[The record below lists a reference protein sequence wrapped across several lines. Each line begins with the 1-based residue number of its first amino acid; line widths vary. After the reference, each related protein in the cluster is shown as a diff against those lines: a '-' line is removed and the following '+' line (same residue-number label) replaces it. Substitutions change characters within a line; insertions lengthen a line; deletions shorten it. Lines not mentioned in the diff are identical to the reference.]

1 MEHAQQTVTL
11 PVRYTL
17 ISAPG
22 WPDPQPLDAAD
33 DDRAVELGREVG
45 RWRDEASRR
54 PDWPTSHRV
63 ERCVGPARLVL
74 KAWVSR

>member
-1 MEHAQQTVTL
+1 MEHAVTP

-22 WPDPQPLDAAD
+22 WPEAQVLDAED
-33 DDRAVELGREVG
+33 DDRAVELGRRLA
-45 RWRDEASRR
+45 RWRDEVSRR

-63 ERCVGPARLVL
+63 ERCTGPARLVL
-74 KAWVSR
+74 RAWVSW